1 MTLCRKLKS
10 EVKNVFEATLKNISQ
25 SELGVVNVGFPISED
40 QHEETIHEL
49 ERIEIGAVLDA
60 DCCVTDLSSTDCPA
74 LCRLIGRMVNFV
86 CQSLF

>member
-1 MTLCRKLKS
+1 M
-10 EVKNVFEATLKNISQ
+10 FEATLKNISQ
-25 SELGVVNVGFPISED
+25 SELVAVNVEFPISED
-40 QHEETIHEL
+40 RHEETIHEL

>member
-1 MTLCRKLKS
+1 M
-10 EVKNVFEATLKNISQ
+10 FEATLKNISQ
-25 SELGVVNVGFPISED
+25 SELGAVNVEFPISED

-60 DCCVTDLSSTDCPA
+60 DCCVTDLRSTDCPA

>member
-1 MTLCRKLKS
+1 M
-10 EVKNVFEATLKNISQ
+10 FEATLKNISQ
-25 SELGVVNVGFPISED
+25 SELVAVNVEFPISED

-74 LCRLIGRMVNFV
+74 LCRLIGRIVNFV